1 MIWQKKWEDSDQSKL
16 PATAISAV
24 NQCPECIFPNL
35 FVFLSVL
42 AMISVSTCEPER
54 MFSKL
59 ERTLSAIRASMT
71 EERMESLLILQAHRE
86 DRPDTNEVIHRF
98 AQKKRNVQFVL

>member
-1 MIWQKKWEDSDQSKL
+1 MILQEKWEDSDESKISV
-16 PATAISAV
+16 TAISAV
-24 NQCPECIFPNL
+24 NQCPEYIFPNL
-35 FVFLSVL
+35 FVLLSVL
-42 AMISVSTCEPER
+42 ATIPVSTCEPER

-71 EERMESLLILQAHRE
+71 EERMESLLLLQAHRE
-86 DRPDTNEVIHRF
+86 DLPDTNEVIHRF